1 MLDAKYEVGIG
12 GVKGATL
19 VGRVAAVEESGRRW
33 ALVAFAAGERVPAG
47 QLRGLGLHWGC
58 AAKDGWGWEPPPR
71 GWTSAPD
78 ASYEAGTADWRQ
90 MTSLLQLVMLSSFA
104 LQYYKHKH
112 THN

>member
-1 MLDAKYEVGIG
+1 MLDAKYETGIG

-47 QLRGLGLHWGC
+47 RLRGLGLHWGC

-78 ASYEAGTADWRQ
+78 ASYEAGTCC
-90 MTSLLQLVMLSSFA
+90 VC
-104 LQYYKHKH
+104 
-112 THN
+112 